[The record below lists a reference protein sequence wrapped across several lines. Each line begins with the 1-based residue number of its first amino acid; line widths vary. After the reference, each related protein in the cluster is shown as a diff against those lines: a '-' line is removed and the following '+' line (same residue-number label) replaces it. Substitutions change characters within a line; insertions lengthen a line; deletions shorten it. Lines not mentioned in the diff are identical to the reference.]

1 MQVTQFCVVS
11 GVHVS
16 VMLEPEGL
24 MVAADRGF
32 IERAEQLLGQ
42 GAVQAFE

>member
-1 MQVTQFCVVS
+1 MRGFAT
-11 GVHVS
+11 
-16 VMLEPEGL
+16 
-24 MVAADRGF
+24 VAADRGF

>member
-1 MQVTQFCVVS
+1 MINLERRQEYC
-11 GVHVS
+11 

-24 MVAADRGF
+24 SVAADRGF
-32 IERAEQLLGQ
+32 IERVEELLGQ